1 MAAVSDDVGRKL
13 LVDRQRFIAIAQF
26 TAHYG
31 PLRPSDERAE
41 GFDRC
46 YRESRD
52 APDAGR
58 DLSGVNYLTFHRAIK
73 FAATLTQQ
81 ICDTSHS

>member
-31 PLRPSDERAE
+31 PVTNGPKDLTGAIGSRAM
-41 GFDRC
+41 RLMQ
-46 YRESRD
+46 
-52 APDAGR
+52 AGTCR
-58 DLSGVNYLTFHRAIK
+58 VSTI
-73 FAATLTQQ
+73 
-81 ICDTSHS
+81 